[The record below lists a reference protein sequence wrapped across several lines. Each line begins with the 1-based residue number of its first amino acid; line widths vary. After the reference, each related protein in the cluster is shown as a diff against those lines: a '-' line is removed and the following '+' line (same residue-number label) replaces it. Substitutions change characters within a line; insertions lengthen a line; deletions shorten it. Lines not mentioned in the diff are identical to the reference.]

1 MARKFGWPHRR
12 ALACCR
18 TAYRV
23 WRHWFETQE
32 VRRLASIDALQLPE
46 SVARVIGGPRPLYR
60 HAREA
65 HRAGR
70 PADDL
75 MVLPESLRRALA
87 TIAAESTVSLQ
98 SRVAFEWTPPPL
110 GPLASALVL
119 SPLSLVASRGGVGHN
134 DVSRAAQ
141 TTAAS
146 VLRMLT
152 AAWPWI
158 PRPVVHGPRRAWIK
172 VPRWGA
178 QSRPTRW
185 TPGNDSHGRPANPRG
200 Q

>member
-1 MARKFGWPHRR
+1 
-12 ALACCR
+12 
-18 TAYRV
+18 
-23 WRHWFETQE
+23 
-32 VRRLASIDALQLPE
+32 
-46 SVARVIGGPRPLYR
+46 
-60 HAREA
+60 
-65 HRAGR
+65 
-70 PADDL
+70 

-98 SRVAFEWTPPPL
+98 SRVAFEWTPAPL

-119 SPLSLVASRGGVGHN
+119 SPLGLIASDRVGLDDVRG
-134 DVSRAAQ
+134 AAH
-141 TTAAS
+141 TTAAA

-152 AAWPWI
+152 APWPWI

-185 TPGNDSHGRPANPRG
+185 TPGNGNHGRPANPG
-200 Q
+200 GH